1 VQLTK
6 AADDAVDDP
15 QIISE
20 LVNKL
25 NRTMRGWASYFNV
38 STVAKAYRA
47 IDGYTAMRFRRW
59 LSIKPMDMPQLVPP
73 AKSETMWNS
82 VTNEADAGSQ
92 LEVLTKSE
100 TKRETQDDILILNDT
115 VRP

>member
-1 VQLTK
+1 
-6 AADDAVDDP
+6 
-15 QIISE
+15 
-20 LVNKL
+20 
-25 NRTMRGWASYFNV
+25 
-38 STVAKAYRA
+38 
-47 IDGYTAMRFRRW
+47 
-59 LSIKPMDMPQLVPP
+59 
-73 AKSETMWNS
+73 MWNS